1 MGADIVIGL
10 QWGDEA
16 KGRFV
21 DYISENY
28 DVIVRFQG
36 GANAGHTVIVQDKKY
51 IFHLLPS
58 GLIRK
63 DKIGIIGA
71 GVLIDP
77 DILLEEISF
86 IEKELGP
93 LEGRFFIDERANIV
107 LPYHKEEDFLEES
120 SKKGVGS
127 TRKGIAYAYR
137 DLYMRMGIRLSDLK
151 DVNWLSDRLKTATEF
166 NNQIIGARY
175 GHVPFDWKVMRDELL
190 IFFGQIR
197 PYVADTVALF
207 HSYLEENKKIL
218 FEGAQGTML
227 DIFFGTYPFVTSSH
241 TISSGAPVGSG
252 IPPTCIGK
260 IYGVFKAYT
269 TRVGKGPFPTELTGE
284 EGKYIREKGNE
295 YGATTGR
302 PRRCGWLDLPV
313 LRYSAFVNGV
323 TDLVMTKLDVLS
335 GLEKIKVAVHYKL
348 DGKKLRFP
356 PTSILDYE
364 RLEPHYIEMEGFE
377 LEGNERS
384 FQELSENAKKYV
396 NFIEDELKIP
406 VKYISVGPRRDQLI
420 VR

>member
-1 MGADIVIGL
+1 MGTDIVIGL

-21 DYISENY
+21 DYISEDY
-28 DVIVRFQG
+28 DIIVRFQG

-77 DILLEEISF
+77 DVLLEEISF
-86 IEKELGP
+86 IEKELAP
-93 LEGRFFIDERANIV
+93 LKGRFFIDERANIV

-137 DLYMRMGIRLSDLK
+137 DLYMRMGIRITDLK
-151 DVNWLSDRLKTATEF
+151 NTEWLSERLKIASEF

-175 GHVPFDWKVMRDELL
+175 GHAPFDWKVIRDELL
-190 IFFGQIR
+190 GFFDKIR
-197 PYVADTVALF
+197 PFVADTVPLF
-207 HSYLEENKKIL
+207 HSYLKENKKIL

-241 TISSGAPVGSG
+241 TISSGAAVGSG
-252 IPPTCIGK
+252 IPPTSINK

-269 TRVGKGPFPTELTGE
+269 TRVGKGPFPTELAGE
-284 EGKYIREKGNE
+284 EGEYLRRKGDE

-313 LRYSAFVNGV
+313 LRYSTFVNGV
-323 TDLVMTKLDVLS
+323 TELVMTKLDVLS
-335 GLEKIKVAVHYKL
+335 GLEKIKVATHYQL
-348 DGKKLRFP
+348 NGKKLRFP
-356 PTSILDYE
+356 PPSIADYE
-364 RLEPHYIEMEGFE
+364 HLEPFYIEMDGFE
-377 LEGNERS
+377 LRGDEKT
-384 FQELSENAKKYV
+384 FHELPENAKKYV
-396 NFIEDELKIP
+396 NFIENELGIP

>member
-21 DYISENY
+21 DYMSGNY

-77 DILLEEISF
+77 DVLIEEISF
-86 IEKELGP
+86 IEKELGS

-151 DVNWLSDRLKTATEF
+151 DINWLSQRLKTAVEF

-175 GHVPFDWKVMRDELL
+175 GHVPFDWKVIKDELL
-190 IFFGQIR
+190 SFFEQIR

-252 IPPTCIGK
+252 ISPTCIGK

-269 TRVGKGPFPTELTGE
+269 TRVGKGPFPTEIRSE
-284 EGKYIREKGNE
+284 EGVYIREKGNE

-302 PRRCGWLDLPV
+302 PRRCGWLDLPI
-313 LRYSAFVNGV
+313 LRYSAFINGV

-335 GLEKIKVAVHYKL
+335 GLEKIKLALYYKM

-356 PTSILDYE
+356 PTSIVDYE

-384 FQELSENAKKYV
+384 FHELPENAKKYI

>member
-1 MGADIVIGL
+1 MGTDIVIGL

-21 DYISENY
+21 DYISGDY
-28 DVIVRFQG
+28 DIIVRFQG

-77 DILLEEISF
+77 DVLLEEISL

-93 LEGRFFIDERANIV
+93 LKGRFFIDERANIV

-127 TRKGIAYAYR
+127 TKKGIAYAYR
-137 DLYMRMGIRLSDLK
+137 DLYMRMGIRITDLK
-151 DVNWLSDRLKTATEF
+151 NTEWLSERLKIASEF

-175 GHVPFDWKVMRDELL
+175 GHAPFDWKVIRDELL
-190 IFFGQIR
+190 VFFDKIR
-197 PYVADTVALF
+197 PFVADTVTLF
-207 HSYLEENKKIL
+207 HSYLKENKKIL

-252 IPPTCIGK
+252 IPPTSINK

-284 EGKYIREKGNE
+284 EGEYLRTRGDE

-313 LRYSAFVNGV
+313 LRYSTFVNGV
-323 TDLVMTKLDVLS
+323 TELVMTKLDVLS
-335 GLEKIKVAVHYKL
+335 GLEKIKVATHYHL
-348 DGKKLRFP
+348 NGRKLRFP
-356 PTSILDYE
+356 PPGVADYE
-364 RLEPHYIEMEGFE
+364 HLKPFYIEMDGFKLTGTEKTFHE
-377 LEGNERS
+377 LP
-384 FQELSENAKKYV
+384 ENAKEYV
-396 NFIEDELKIP
+396 NLIENELGIP